1 MRKFPLFV
9 FILFALQIAR
19 GQTDYSYRYWIND
32 DKATV
37 RGGTLPEDGKISLS
51 VDGHTSW
58 LNYLHFQICDNTGK
72 WSPAVTR
79 SFMLV
84 EDSIDGFSQGAKYR
98 YWIDDDAGS
107 VKTGDLTSKVMPLS
121 LSAEGLTGWLHYLHF
136 QVCDNTGK
144 WSPAVTRNFMLV
156 EDSVDG
162 FSEGARYR
170 YWIDDDAGSVK
181 TGDLTSKNMPLSFSV
196 ESLTGW
202 LHYLHF
208 QVCDNTG
215 KWSPAVTRLFI
226 IVPDLSERF
235 ADTAK
240 FCYWID
246 DQPATVITG
255 NRNANIMELNL
266 PIDTL
271 AATEHTLYLQV
282 QDKFGI
288 WSQVASA
295 TFTLTTSDLTIM
307 ATGNGTVRYNND
319 EFRDDVKD
327 YETVV
332 GNTVEL
338 TLKPDDGYSVSRVIL
353 NGTEDVTERVDD
365 NKISV
370 YATEGMS
377 ISVNFELTDFTKLGD
392 VNNDGRI
399 SVADLSLS
407 VDYLVGGHP
416 SPFVLRQADANNDG
430 EVNVGDVARI
440 VDLITGAV
448 ERGRHAPA
456 HYREAEDAE
465 DNVLNGQINSSLL
478 TLDLANTT
486 EYTCFQLSLTL
497 PEGVDVKDLHLT
509 RGDNHVLSSG
519 VSDDGLLKVVV
530 YSGDNSPLEGTDG
543 QLLQVQTTR
552 PLEGEVLVDDIVFVT
567 KRGHIQKFNS
577 ILINGTTGISVKS
590 QSGTG
595 STAFDLNGRQVLE
608 KPRRGIYIISG
619 KKIIFK

>member
-1 MRKFPLFV
+1 MMSKFSLFV
-9 FILFALQIAR
+9 FILFAFQVAR
-19 GQTDYSYRYWIND
+19 GQTDYNYRYWIND
-32 DKATV
+32 DKTTV
-37 RGGTLPEDGKISLS
+37 RMGTLPEDGKI
-51 VDGHTSW
+51 
-58 LNYLHFQICDNTGK
+58 N
-72 WSPAVTR
+72 
-79 SFMLV
+79 
-84 EDSIDGFSQGAKYR
+84 
-98 YWIDDDAGS
+98 
-107 VKTGDLTSKVMPLS
+107 LTV
-121 LSAEGLTGWLHYLHF
+121 EGLTGWLNYLHF

-144 WSPAVTRNFMLV
+144 WSPAVTRHFMLV
-156 EDSVDG
+156 EDSIDG
-162 FSEGARYR
+162 FAQGAKYR
-170 YWIDDDAGSVK
+170 YWLNDDAESVV
-181 TGDLTSKNMPLSFSV
+181 TGDLTSKVMPLSLPV
-196 ESLTGW
+196 NNLTGW
-202 LHYLHF
+202 LNYLHF

-215 KWSPAVTRLFI
+215 KWSPAVTRPFAI
-226 IVPDLSERF
+226 IPDYSNRF
-235 ADTAK
+235 TDSAK

-246 DQPATVITG
+246 DPKTSIVTG
-255 NRNANIMELNL
+255 TYNGGLMELNL

-307 ATGNGTVRYNND
+307 TTGNGTITYNND

-338 TLKPDDGYSVSRVIL
+338 ILKPDEGYGVSSVIL
-353 NGTEDVTERVDD
+353 NGTEDVTERVND

-416 SPFVLRQADANNDG
+416 SPFVIRQADANNDG

-456 HYREAEDAE
+456 RYHEAEEAE
-465 DNVLNGQINSSLL
+465 ESVLNGQINSSLL
-478 TLDLANTT
+478 TLDMTNTT
-486 EYTCFQLSLTL
+486 EFTCFQLSLTL
-497 PEGVDVKDLHLT
+497 PEEVDVKDLHLT
-509 RGDNHVLSSG
+509 RGGNHVLTSG
-519 VSDDGLLKVVV
+519 VSDQGKLKVVV

-552 PLEGEVLVDDIVFVT
+552 PLKDKVLVDDIVFVT